1 MKRLLISLLV
11 GTLSFA
17 VVACGGSEQTD
28 NSAENQAGQNTTPQG
43 PSFEEEQQKFI
54 GSWKMEGFENSRI
67 TINSK
72 FRFRMIFDTTKDNAP
87 LLATLVFSTVEE
99 PLLERT
105 YRKVQIQYDEGQ
117 PNASTGSAYTIKW
130 SADYNTFEIGGPRHT
145 RIDSEDDLSF

>member
-17 VVACGGSEQTD
+17 AVACGDSTPSGNTGETDTSE
-28 NSAENQAGQNTTPQG
+28 NTEPTG

-54 GSWKMEGFENSRI
+54 GSWKMEGFENSQI

-72 FRFRMIFDTTKDNAP
+72 FRFRMTFDTTKDNAP

-105 YRKVQIQYDEGQ
+105 YRKVLIQYDEGQ
-117 PNASTGSAYTIKW
+117 ENARTGSPYTIKW
-130 SADYNTFEIGGPRHT
+130 SDDYNTFEIGGPRHT